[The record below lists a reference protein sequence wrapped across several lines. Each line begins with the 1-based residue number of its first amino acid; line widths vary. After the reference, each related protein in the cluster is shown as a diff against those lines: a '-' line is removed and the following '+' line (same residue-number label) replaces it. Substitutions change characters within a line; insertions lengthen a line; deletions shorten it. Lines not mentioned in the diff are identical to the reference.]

1 MLNIVLFEPEI
12 PENTGNIGR
21 NCVGFNAKLHL
32 IKPYGFILND
42 KSVKRAGLDYWKY
55 LQYQEYDDWYEF
67 EFKNLVNKKN
77 IKFYLLT
84 KYGKNSVL
92 DINLM
97 DNNNL
102 TDVYLIFGK
111 ESKGIDKKILDKYF
125 DKTFY
130 IPMNQNIRS
139 FNLSNCVAIVSNE
152 YHRQNNYKNV

>member
-42 KSVKRAGLDYWKY
+42 RSVKRAGLDYWKY

-67 EFKNLVNKKN
+67 ESKNLVNKKN

-92 DINLM
+92 DINLI
-97 DNNNL
+97 DVNNL
-102 TDVYLIFGK
+102 TDIYLIFGK

>member
-42 KSVKRAGLDYWKY
+42 RSVKRAGLDYWKY

-67 EFKNLVNKKN
+67 ESKNLVNKKN

-92 DINLM
+92 DINLI
-97 DNNNL
+97 DINNL
-102 TDVYLIFGK
+102 TDIYLIFGK

>member
-42 KSVKRAGLDYWKY
+42 RSVKRAGLDYWKY

-67 EFKNLVNKKN
+67 ESKNLVNKKN

-97 DNNNL
+97 DDNNL